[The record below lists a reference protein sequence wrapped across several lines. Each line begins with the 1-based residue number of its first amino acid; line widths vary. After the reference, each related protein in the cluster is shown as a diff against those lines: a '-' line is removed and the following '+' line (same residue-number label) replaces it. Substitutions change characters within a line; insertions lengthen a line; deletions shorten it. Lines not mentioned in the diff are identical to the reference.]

1 LSTKHKHKHAVA
13 KAILLLCVVLGGLGA
28 YVVHFSKGSTVGPLT
43 TKGPIAAE
51 QANLIYLSV
60 AIVLAV
66 LVPTVL
72 LLYYFAWKYRESNH
86 EATYKPEV
94 HHGKAFVATMWLFPT
109 LVMLVL
115 AGILVPVTR
124 RLDPRTP
131 VDNGTAPMTIQVVA
145 LRWKWL
151 FLYPEQQIATVNS
164 LTIPK
169 DQPVTFELTADETP
183 MSSFWVPNLGGMLYA
198 MTGHVNRLNLMATK
212 IGAYSGSS
220 AEINGAGFAGMRFT
234 ANVTS
239 KQDFSKW
246 VNQVQYKTNPLDDT
260 VYTNLRQPSEAMPVT
275 SYSTY
280 APDLYNNILMK
291 YMGDMS
297 GMDMSSM
304 NHEGHTQ

>member
-1 LSTKHKHKHAVA
+1 MSTQHKHKHAVA
-13 KAILLLCVVLGGLGA
+13 KAILFLGVVFGGLGA
-28 YVVHFSKGSTVGPLT
+28 YIVHFTKDIRVGPLT

-51 QANLIYLSV
+51 QANLIYLSLG
-60 AIVLAV
+60 IVLAV
-66 LVPTVL
+66 LVPTIL
-72 LLYYFAWKYRESNH
+72 LLYFFAWKYRESNNK
-86 EATYKPEV
+86 AVYKPGA
-94 HHGKAFVATMWLFPT
+94 HHGKAFVMTMWIFPT

-115 AGILVPVTR
+115 AFILVPVTR
-124 RLDPRTP
+124 RLDPRKP
-131 VDNGTAPMTIQVVA
+131 VNNGTAPITIQVVA

-164 LTIPK
+164 VTIPK

-183 MSSFWVPNLGGMLYA
+183 MSSFWIPNLGGMLYA
-198 MTGHVNRLNLMATK
+198 MTGHVNRLNLMATA
-212 IGAYSGSS
+212 IGDYSGSS

-239 KQDFSKW
+239 KQDFGKW

-260 VYTNLRQPSEAMPVT
+260 AYANLRKPSEAAPVT
-275 SYSTY
+275 TYSTY
-280 APDLYNNILMK
+280 APDLYNTIIMK

-304 NHEGHTQ
+304 NHEGHTK